1 MTVTD
6 GSVVVVDKLL
16 DFSFATSL
24 FLMFVAVIDVICGFL
39 SIEDFVTDGKEPFIP
54 ALLFDGNSCKFVR
67 VVVGPRIVDVL
78 HTLGCDV
85 ISHGGLGRVVV
96 ADVCAAMIKY
106 YLST

>member
-1 MTVTD
+1 MTD
-6 GSVVVVDKLL
+6 GSVVVVDRLF

-24 FLMFVAVIDVICGFL
+24 FLIFVAVIDVSGGLL
-39 SIEDFVTDGKEPFIP
+39 SIDDFVTDGNE
-54 ALLFDGNSCKFVR
+54 ALLLLDGNSCKFVR

-96 ADVCAAMIKY
+96 ADVCAAKSEM
-106 YLST
+106 